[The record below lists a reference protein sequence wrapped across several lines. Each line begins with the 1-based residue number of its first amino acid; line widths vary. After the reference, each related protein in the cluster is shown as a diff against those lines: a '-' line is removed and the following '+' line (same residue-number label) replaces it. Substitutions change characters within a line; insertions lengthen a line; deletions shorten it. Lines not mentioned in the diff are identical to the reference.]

1 MITQEELKHRDELY
15 KSSRII
21 SELGY
26 EPDIS
31 MCCDKPDICL
41 PSAQDRQIGIEVVAY
56 STHRYEESENVMY
69 KIFMAKNDK
78 SKEVDINEVALSLGK
93 SLISRLKGYRKRF
106 LRLNGQ
112 KITLENSYQM
122 M

>member
-1 MITQEELKHRDELY
+1 
-15 KSSRII
+15 
-21 SELGY
+21 
-26 EPDIS
+26 